1 MLILRRHWVA
11 GGKCDVTLTP
21 ALVDIYKNVTQ
32 QSVSSFT
39 ITTEQSGTIIAESLT
54 NSNNVPYFTIN
65 RNTFSPGTTTV
76 TVTGIAFEE
85 GYPTNIGRI
94 IIKCRNGGKQ
104 IIDVD
109 YADCNLDISI
119 DNLIFDNEHKTVTFD
134 ISSTTGG
141 TINDSH
147 ITKVQTGE
155 TVSSGDLYIYN
166 YDRNNG
172 YDITVDYYRAGASS
186 LAFPEAWHEVVNIH
200 LDENIP
206 SSEYIKSASYLI
218 DPSLPY
224 SVTPGIE
231 KDTVDYENDNIV
243 YGVTNNSY
251 PVTAPAVNIS
261 PKTFNAGTTI
271 ITAVLNEHA
280 STGDLGYLVI
290 SNSCGATTNVNV
302 SFVNNNNNNV
312 LSINPININLDAN
325 GTAQNATISSSILS
339 GTISADSGIIISANS
354 FNSGSTTIQVSAAPN
369 SDTNSKNLGVIT
381 ATDSQGNT
389 VTCTVTQ
396 AAASVTPA
404 QYPDGEEL
412 IGAGFYDADSTSNNP
427 FGSIPYDYS
436 GKENVANLRLD
447 YQVGFTYLGDERPV
461 RELRLNASAKPNTL
475 TLSLYITDT
484 NTANSGYDGSNADI
498 TALGTK
504 LAEVP
509 LTFVS
514 GEYRSTPVDNLLTP
528 VSGATNANTQQVTM
542 DQQGDISLGTWTTLF
557 SFTMPTAV
565 LNALTSGNAIV
576 GVVDN
581 HRTVSGTLTY
591 NNSNS
596 IGGAVGGIFSYDI
609 ID

>member
-21 ALVDIYKNVTQ
+21 ALVDIYKRANE

-39 ITTEQSGTIIAESLT
+39 ITGTQSGTIIAESLT
-54 NSNNVPYFTIN
+54 NGNNVPYFTIN
-65 RNTFSPGTTTV
+65 RNSFSPGTTTV

-94 IIKCRNGGKQ
+94 IIKCRGGGKQ

-109 YADCNLDISI
+109 YADCDLDVSI
-119 DNLIFDNEHKTVTFD
+119 DNLIFDDEHGTVTFS
-134 ISSTTGG
+134 ITSTTGG

-147 ITKVQTGE
+147 ITEIQTGE
-155 TVSSGDLYIYN
+155 TISSGTLFIEN
-166 YDRNNG
+166 YDENNG
-172 YDITVDYYRAGASS
+172 YDIVVDYYRAGASS
-186 LAFPEAWHEVVNIH
+186 LAFPEAWHETETIH

-206 SSEYIKSASYLI
+206 DSGHIHAASYNI

-224 SVTPGIE
+224 SVTPGRE
-231 KDTVDYENDNIV
+231 SDTVDYQNDNIV
-243 YGVTNNSY
+243 YNVTGSTS
-251 PVTAPAVNIS
+251 PVMAPAVDIS
-261 PKTFNAGTTI
+261 PKTFNAGTTT
-271 ITAVLNEHA
+271 ITATLNENA
-280 STGDLGYLVI
+280 SAGDLGYLVI

-302 SFVNNNNNNV
+302 SYITNQ
-312 LSINPININLDAN
+312 LSISPITINLDAN
-325 GTAQNATISSSILS
+325 GTAQNVTISSSILS
-339 GTISADSGIIISANS
+339 GTITADSGIIISANS

-389 VTCTVTQ
+389 VTCSVTQ

-404 QYPDGEEL
+404 QYPEGEEL
-412 IGAGFYDADSTSNNP
+412 IGAGFYGGNVLSTNVI
-427 FGSIPYDYS
+427 GSISYDDNN
-436 GKENVANLRLD
+436 KENIANLRLD
-447 YQVGFTYLGDERPV
+447 YQVAFTYLGDETPV
-461 RELRLNASAKPNTL
+461 RKIRLNASSKPNTL
-475 TLSLYITDT
+475 TLSLYITDS
-484 NTANSGYDGSNADI
+484 NTATTGYDGSSSDI

-514 GEYRSTPVDNLLTP
+514 GEYYTTPVDNLLTP
-528 VSGATNANTQQVTM
+528 ITGATNANTQQVTM
-542 DQQGDISLGTWTTLF
+542 DQQGDILNGTWTTLF
-557 SFTMPTAV
+557 SFTMPTNV
-565 LNALTSGNAIV
+565 LNALTSGNNIV

-581 HRTVSGTLTY
+581 HRTVPGMLTY

-609 ID
+609 LE